1 MTQDATMNPGP
12 HHEPPTS
19 TAIHFCLLG
28 EFAIT
33 LHGERISPPPH
44 RTRGLLAALLLRPY
58 PQRRERL
65 VGLLSPDIPERKGRQ
80 QLSHLL
86 WLLRRSLPD
95 LPLETSTQEVY
106 LPPET
111 RWLDVEAFRQA
122 AARDDLGSWLE
133 AMALYR
139 GDLLEGVYDD
149 WLLEEREALYL
160 QHARLSHRACDKLL
174 QQRQYREALPL
185 AERLVQKEPY
195 DERALRG
202 LMKAYQAMGRRGM
215 ALAAYERFVAQA
227 AGELGVEPEPSTRAL
242 AQAIY
247 ATGAHMHASLSPKRS
262 GGGSPEALLR
272 RARNALGQGDWTGV
286 EETLQLL
293 HADPGCCEGDVL
305 LLKIDLALQFQEYTR
320 AEHLLEACDLEKP
333 AERVRAAQLAL
344 GQHDARMALETAS
357 EALMMAHE
365 AADRETELQALLVLA
380 NAQQQI
386 GQSLQA
392 MRSAEQALVL
402 ARRSGSAQG
411 ITLALTSEGFGQL
424 RQGRYA
430 RALVPLHEARLV
442 AAAHGLRYHLAVALH
457 GIRLAQSHTNAL
469 GDALVTVQ
477 EELSIWRDLGLAHWE
492 AAALEGLAIIQNH
505 LGDSADSLRTLEQAQ
520 EISRRLGEPVRMAI
534 SQYNLACGLVYHDD
548 ALATRT
554 IDKAREAL
562 GVFRA
567 NNQPGWE
574 AATLTILGYA
584 QWLAGQNGAALD
596 VFRQA
601 YETSE
606 RAGEWG
612 RLPELLAYQGLAHLG
627 LDHPPEALGLTRR
640 AVLALAQGEVSEEVV
655 PEIYYAHAVALSAN
669 DMEEQAAG
677 YFAQAYEHLLAGAA
691 ELEDEAARQAFFHR
705 NPTMRRLMRELRAR
719 GIVPAQERGVFWH
732 TLPAARGGPPV
743 QVRWTVDAGPADA
756 ALQQVRGTVSL
767 RRARLS
773 RLLRE
778 AAAQGAAPTAADLAK
793 ALGVSKRTAQ
803 RDLAALRHA
812 Q

>member
-1 MTQDATMNPGP
+1 MIQDATMNLGP
-12 HHEPPTS
+12 HHEPPSS
-19 TAIHFCLLG
+19 TAIRFCLLG
-28 EFAIT
+28 EFTIT
-33 LHGERISPPPH
+33 LRDEPISPPPH
-44 RTRGLLAALLLRPY
+44 RTTGLLATLLLRPH

-65 VGLLSPDIPERKGRQ
+65 VGLLTPDIPERKGRR

-95 LPLETSTQEVY
+95 LPLETSTEEVY

-122 AARDDLGSWLE
+122 AARDELQSWLE

-149 WLLEEREALYL
+149 WLLEEREVLYL
-160 QHARLSHRACDKLL
+160 QYARLAHRACDELL
-174 QQRQYREALPL
+174 QQGQYREALPL

-195 DERALRG
+195 DELALRG
-202 LMKAYQAMGRRGM
+202 LMRAYHAMGRRGM
-215 ALAAYERFVAQA
+215 ALAAYERFVALA
-227 AGELGVEPEPSTRAL
+227 AGELGIEPEATTRAL

-247 ATGAHMHASLSPKRS
+247 ATGARIHANPSPKASRDS
-262 GGGSPEALLR
+262 SPAALLR
-272 RARNALGQGDWTGV
+272 RARSALEQGDRTEIEG
-286 EETLQLL
+286 TLQRLR
-293 HADPGCCEGDVL
+293 ADPDCCEGDVRL
-305 LLKIDLALQFQEYTR
+305 IEIDLALRFQEYTR
-320 AEHLLEACDLEKP
+320 AERLLEACDLEKP

-344 GQHDARMALETAS
+344 GRHDARMALETAS

-386 GQSLQA
+386 GQSLKA
-392 MRSAEQALVL
+392 MRSAEQALIL
-402 ARRSGSAQG
+402 ARKSGSAQG
-411 ITLALTSEGFGQL
+411 IAQALTSEGFGQL
-424 RQGRYA
+424 HQGRYA
-430 RALVPLHEARLV
+430 RALIPLHEARLV
-442 AAAHGLRYHLAVALH
+442 AAAHGLRYHLAAALR

-469 GDALVTVQ
+469 GDALATVQ
-477 EELSIWRDLGLAHWE
+477 EELSIWRDLGLEHCE

-505 LGDSADSLRTLEQAQ
+505 LGRSADSLRTLEQAQ
-520 EISRRLGEPVRMAI
+520 KISRRLGEPVRMAI

-562 GVFRA
+562 DIFRA

-584 QWLAGQNGAALD
+584 QWLAGQNGAALN

-606 RAGEWG
+606 RVGEWG
-612 RLPELLAYQGLAHLG
+612 RLSELLAYQGLAHLG
-627 LDHPPEALGLTRR
+627 LGHPPEALDLTRR

-669 DMEEQAAG
+669 DIEEQAVG
-677 YFAQAYEHLLAGAA
+677 YFSQAYEHLLAGAA

-705 NPTMRRLMRELRAR
+705 NPTMRRLMSELRAR
-719 GIVPAQERGVFWH
+719 GIAPAQEMGVVWH

-756 ALQQVRGTVSL
+756 ALQQIRGTVAL
-767 RRARLS
+767 RRARLA
-773 RLLRE
+773 RLLGE
-778 AAAQGAAPTAADLAK
+778 ATAQGAAPTAADLAQV
-793 ALGVSKRTAQ
+793 LGVSKRTAQ
-803 RDLAALRHA
+803 RDLAALRTW

>member
-1 MTQDATMNPGP
+1 MIQDATMNLGP
-12 HHEPPTS
+12 HHEPPSS
-19 TAIHFCLLG
+19 TAIRFCLLG
-28 EFAIT
+28 EFTIT
-33 LHGERISPPPH
+33 LRDEPISPPPH
-44 RTRGLLAALLLRPY
+44 RTTGLLATLLLRPH

-65 VGLLSPDIPERKGRQ
+65 VGLLTPDIPERKGRQ

-95 LPLETSTQEVY
+95 LPLETSTEEVY

-122 AARDDLGSWLE
+122 AARDELQSWLE

-149 WLLEEREALYL
+149 WLLEEREVLYL
-160 QHARLSHRACDKLL
+160 QYARLAHRACDELL
-174 QQRQYREALPL
+174 QQGQYREALPL

-202 LMKAYQAMGRRGM
+202 LMRAYQAMGRRGM
-215 ALAAYERFVAQA
+215 ALAAYERFVALA
-227 AGELGVEPEPSTRAL
+227 AGELGVEPEATTRAL

-247 ATGAHMHASLSPKRS
+247 ATGARIHASPSPKASRDS
-262 GGGSPEALLR
+262 SPAALLR
-272 RARNALGQGDWTGV
+272 RARSALEQGDRTEIEGA
-286 EETLQLL
+286 LQRLR
-293 HADPGCCEGDVL
+293 ADPDCREGDVRL
-305 LLKIDLALQFQEYTR
+305 LEIDLALRFQEYTR
-320 AEHLLEACDLEKP
+320 AERLLEACDLEKP

-344 GQHDARMALETAS
+344 GRHDARMALETAS

-386 GQSLQA
+386 GQSLKA
-392 MRSAEQALVL
+392 MRSAEQALIL
-402 ARRSGSAQG
+402 ARKSGSAQG
-411 ITLALTSEGFGQL
+411 IAQALTSEGFGQL

-430 RALVPLHEARLV
+430 RALIPLHEARLV
-442 AAAHGLRYHLAVALH
+442 AAAHGLRYHLAAALR

-469 GDALVTVQ
+469 GDALATVQ
-477 EELSIWRDLGLAHWE
+477 EELSIWRDLGLEHCE

-505 LGDSADSLRTLEQAQ
+505 LGRSADSLRTLEQAQ
-520 EISRRLGEPVRMAI
+520 KISRRLGEPVRMAI

-562 GVFRA
+562 GIFRA

-606 RAGEWG
+606 RVGEWG
-612 RLPELLAYQGLAHLG
+612 RLSELLAYQGLAHLG
-627 LDHPPEALGLTRR
+627 LGHPPEALDLTRR

-669 DMEEQAAG
+669 DIEEQAVG
-677 YFAQAYEHLLAGAA
+677 YFSQAYEHLLAGAA

-705 NPTMRRLMRELRAR
+705 NPTMRRLMSELRAR
-719 GIVPAQERGVFWH
+719 GIAPALEMGVVWH

-743 QVRWTVDAGPADA
+743 QVRWTVDAGSADA
-756 ALQQVRGTVSL
+756 ALQQVRGTVAL

-773 RLLRE
+773 RLLGE
-778 AAAQGAAPTAADLAK
+778 AAAQGAAPTAADLAQV
-793 ALGVSKRTAQ
+793 LGVSKRTAQ
-803 RDLAALRHA
+803 RDLAALRTW